1 MVSINKL
8 RETWM
13 KLPLY
18 GLHKAHQKYEQLR
31 SIARDVTAESLSG
44 SYQDHAHIKLLGID
58 NEALKASAV
67 WHDMECSRPK
77 AEWSWQEVAKVYRK
91 SFPKRFELSIWYGG
105 TLCGLSYGRPSAGKT
120 RMRIELIEGAPRSGN
135 PLGPRRV
142 VPITIMNATAYAGIL
157 GAKELRIM
165 RPAKP
170 LISYY
175 ESLDFE
181 YVPSTG
187 AEHFPDY
194 LYKVLR
200 QPV

>member
-1 MVSINKL
+1 MN
-8 RETWM
+8 
-13 KLPLY
+13 LPLH
-18 GLHKAHQKYEQLR
+18 GLRDAHQRYEQLR

-44 SYQDHAHIKLLGID
+44 SYQDHASIELAGID
-58 NEALKASAV
+58 SEALKASAG
-67 WHDMECSRPK
+67 WLDMECSRPR
-77 AEWSWQEVAKVYRK
+77 AGWSWQEAAKEYRK
-91 SFPKRFELSIWYGG
+91 SFPKRFELSIWYNGK
-105 TLCGLSYGRPSAGKT
+105 LCGLSYGRPSAGKA
-120 RMRIELIEGAPRSGN
+120 RMRVELIEGAPRSGN

-165 RPAKP
+165 RPSKP

-194 LYKVLR
+194 LYKILR
-200 QPV
+200 